1 MWFKPVIVTVIEV
14 VVAAGCA
21 NKEDAYVSLG
31 DTTVLRTVFDVERR
45 TQISVQN
52 IEVAG
57 LYTSRRGGQVGVW
70 GVGWARVGW
79 HPMRCPPPGRST
91 CKGQGVGVRGQLGR
105 DVWQW
110 VSARESSIAPD
121 GLELICARQLGG
133 W

>member
-1 MWFKPVIVTVIEV
+1 MWFKSAIGTVIKV

-70 GVGWARVGW
+70 GVGWAGW
-79 HPMRCPPPGRST
+79 MASDAMRTSCT
-91 CKGQGVGVRGQLGR
+91 QYLQKIKGARVRGRFGARCVAVGLG
-105 DVWQW
+105 
-110 VSARESSIAPD
+110 ARVVN
-121 GLELICARQLGG
+121 RTG
-133 W
+133 WT